1 MSKQVKCCKQ
11 TSALDVAT
19 QWACAELL
27 QRWVCCITTTESSVL
42 LRHHKRDYITCMRQ
56 DAGGG
61 GRGGDRGWKKVGRKG
76 RKGWGWEWE
85 CRGGW
90 EGTPHLGVHLLA
102 VTGVEISAVQLAT
115 TAVLNN
121 RHFRRKQGVSL
132 WHKFNTHNTVFTYSS
147 AQPFPMRATKK
158 KIAKSILILRGKR
171 KHWQK

>member
-1 MSKQVKCCKQ
+1 MSKRVKCCKQ

-56 DAGGG
+56 DAGGV
-61 GRGGDRGWKKVGRKG
+61 DRGSDKRVKESGMGRTGREWWRGVGG
-76 RKGWGWEWE
+76 H
-85 CRGGW
+85 
-90 EGTPHLGVHLLA
+90 TPLGVHLLA
-102 VTGVEISAVQLAT
+102 VTGVEISAAQLAT

-147 AQPFPMRATKK
+147 AQPFPMRA
-158 KIAKSILILRGKR
+158 KSILILRGKR